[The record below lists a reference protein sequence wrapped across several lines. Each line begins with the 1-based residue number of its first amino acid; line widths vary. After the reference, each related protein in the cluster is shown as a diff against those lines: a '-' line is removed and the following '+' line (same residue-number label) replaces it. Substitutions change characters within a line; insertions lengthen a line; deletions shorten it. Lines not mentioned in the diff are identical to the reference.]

1 MAENR
6 GYKRSWRNL
15 LLDRNYQL
23 VFTLFLVLT
32 AALFVTGLGFAVMHE
47 AGTATTTAV
56 QDVQAKAEQ
65 GFIETDVAK
74 RTIDTLEQRKT
85 IFTVVLVVLG
95 FGLCLGLFAYGIK
108 MTHRIAGPLFKISL
122 YCDKVIAGKFDKVYN
137 LRKGDQ
143 LVDFYDNFR
152 LAHDTLRHREE
163 VEAACLKKILAA
175 AEGQDLPGEVKER
188 LEEIKALLAKKEASL
203 G

>member
-1 MAENR
+1 MGANR
-6 GYKRSWRNL
+6 GYKRSWKNL

-56 QDVQAKAEQ
+56 QDVDAKAEQ
-65 GFIETDVAK
+65 GFIDADK
-74 RTIDTLEQRKT
+74 ARTTIHTLERRKT
-85 IFTVVLVVLG
+85 IFTMVLVGVGLA
-95 FGLCLGLFAYGIK
+95 LCLGLFAYGIK
-108 MTHRIAGPLFKISL
+108 MTHKIAGPLFKISL

-152 LAHDTLRHREE
+152 QAHEALRHREE
-163 VEAACLKKILAA
+163 VEVACLKRVVAA
-175 AEGQDLPGEVKER
+175 AEGQDLPPEAKAELEVMRE
-188 LEEIKALLAKKEASL
+188 LLAKKEASL